1 MKFEANPKIVGAF
14 VLGAVV
20 LVVIVFVV
28 FGSARLFSEKYSYV
42 VYFRGSVNGLQ
53 VGSPVKLEGVQVGYV
68 TNITPVFDRNG
79 MLYVEVIVEN
89 YTDVIKGIGINLQKM
104 SHQERLD
111 FLVQRG
117 LRAQLSVESLVL
129 GQLYVKL
136 DFFPGTPVVR
146 TGFNKKYLEIPATPT
161 PREEIEQTLTR
172 TLNEIST
179 IPFKE
184 ISGKLLSALSGV
196 DTLVKSSDL
205 KESIIA
211 LKNTMDQAETMLT
224 DFNVRS
230 GQMMASVQQSAR
242 QMDSTLADLSVF
254 IKKMDQF
261 TGQNRY
267 ELYSAIRELSLA
279 ARSFRNL
286 AEYLEQH
293 PNDLI
298 FGKD

>member
-1 MKFEANPKIVGAF
+1 
-14 VLGAVV
+14 
-20 LVVIVFVV
+20 
-28 FGSARLFSEKYSYV
+28 
-42 VYFRGSVNGLQ
+42 
-53 VGSPVKLEGVQVGYV
+53 
-68 TNITPVFDRNG
+68 
-79 MLYVEVIVEN
+79 
-89 YTDVIKGIGINLQKM
+89 M

-111 FLVQRG
+111 FLIQRG

-146 TGFNKKYLEIPATPT
+146 TGFNKKYLEIPAAPT

-184 ISGKLLSALSGV
+184 ISGRLLGVLSGV
-196 DTLVKSSDL
+196 DTLVKSPDL

-211 LKNTMDQAETMLT
+211 LKNTMDQAEIMLT

-230 GQMMASVQQSAR
+230 GQMMVSVQQSAQ
-242 QMDSTLADLSVF
+242 QMDTTLARLSVF
-254 IKKMDQF
+254 IKKMDQL
-261 TGQNRY
+261 TGQDRY
-267 ELYSAIRELSLA
+267 ELYSAIRELSQA